1 MTLIVLIYQSFML
14 AVRQIASNKMRSVLT
29 TLGIVIGVASVT
41 AVIAALSGMRDGVLN
56 QFEKFG
62 TNKVFIFPDRP
73 QRGPMRTL
81 PSNSIRFPPDLFD
94 ELLDAAPSLKSFTRN
109 VSFADTVRSDTV
121 TIAGVSINGI
131 DPSWH
136 TIENRSVTMGQTFS
150 LVHAEQGAAV
160 CLISPKTIEK
170 LDLPK
175 DPTNELITVG
185 NRQYRIVGV
194 VEPRIETANF
204 MPGGQSEV
212 EIFVPFATAW
222 RAASAKSGG
231 NRPFMFV
238 VAAARTADTAVDAKA
253 EALYYLRKA
262 RRIELGGTDTF
273 SVGIV
278 DQFVQLVN
286 SASIAI
292 TAVATG
298 IVGISLVVGGVGIM
312 NIMLVSVSERTR
324 EIGLRKAVGARP
336 GAILLQFLIE
346 AVVLC
351 SIGGGIGLLLGQ
363 LVTIGLRHLP
373 GEYLTNAY
381 IPTWAIVMSFAFSAF
396 VGVAFGM
403 FPAMKAARLDPIEAL
418 RHE

>member
-1 MTLIVLIYQSFML
+1 VTLLVLIYQSFVL
-14 AVRQIASNKMRSVLT
+14 ALNQIAANKLRSILT

-73 QRGPMRTL
+73 QRGPQRTM
-81 PSNSIRFPPDLFD
+81 PSNSIRFTAELFD
-94 ELLDAAPSLKSFTRN
+94 ELLTAAPSLKAFTRN
-109 VSFADTVRSDTV
+109 VSFNDTVRSDTV
-121 TIAGVSINGI
+121 TIAGVNINGI
-131 DPSWH
+131 DPAWH
-136 TIENRSVTMGQTFS
+136 AIENRAVTLGQTFS
-150 LVHAEQGAAV
+150 LVHAEQGSAV
-160 CLISPKTIEK
+160 CLINPKTIEK

-175 DPTNELITVG
+175 DPTNELITIG

-194 VEPRIETANF
+194 VEPRIETAAF

-222 RAASAKSGG
+222 RAATAKSGG

-238 VAAARTADTAVDAKA
+238 VAAANSANVAADAKA
-253 EALYYLRKA
+253 EVLYYLRKA
-262 RRIELGGTDTF
+262 RRIELGAPDTF
-273 SVGIV
+273 SVGFV

-286 SASIAI
+286 SASIGI

-336 GAILLQFLIE
+336 SAILLQFLIE

-351 SIGGGIGLLLGQ
+351 CIGGGVGLAFGQGVTMLL
-363 LVTIGLRHLP
+363 RNLP
-373 GEYLTNAY
+373 GDYLAAAA
-381 IPTWAIVMSFAFSAF
+381 IPGWAIVMSFGFSAA
-396 VGVAFGM
+396 VGVVFGM
-403 FPAMKAARLDPIEAL
+403 FPAIKAARLDPIEAL